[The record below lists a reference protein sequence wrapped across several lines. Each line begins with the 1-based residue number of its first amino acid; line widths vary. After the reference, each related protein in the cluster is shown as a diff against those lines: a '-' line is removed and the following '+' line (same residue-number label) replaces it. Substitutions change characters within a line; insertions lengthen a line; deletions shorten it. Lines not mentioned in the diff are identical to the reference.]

1 MVFQRAPMGWSLAAY
16 GRKTLIDSAIL
27 HVKTEAL
34 RRSLVLLLYFIHTVD
49 MSHLTPLGSLLPQS
63 LLLKSGFTHRWSD
76 NSLLSLNYDSLFLFQ
91 IFSEAME

>member
-27 HVKTEAL
+27 RAKTEAL
-34 RRSLVLLLYFIHTVD
+34 RRSLVLLLYSIHTVD
-49 MSHLTPLGSLLPQS
+49 MSHLTPLGPLLPQS

-76 NSLLSLNYDSLFLFQ
+76 NSLSPLNYDSLFLFQ